1 MEKTVAVVNDG
12 CLQTVRDEEYE
23 YHMAVFELSS
33 FVLKYGW
40 SKVAQD
46 LDNACLALM
55 GSYNG
60 VGYD

>member
-1 MEKTVAVVNDG
+1 MEKTVAVVSEG

-40 SKVAQD
+40 SKVATD
-46 LDNACLALM
+46 LDNAVLALQET
-55 GSYNG
+55 YNG
-60 VGYD
+60 PGYD